1 MFKYEEKKLN
11 SDINKQKQFIIKFL
25 YFILILGILYFTFK
39 YALPVLFPFLVAF
52 GISMILK
59 RPINFISKHL
69 KVNRK
74 IVGVVL
80 LLLLYGGIFFILIF
94 FGTKLFRYLGEL
106 FQKLPEIYTTNIE
119 PALNIIIY
127 KIQDVIPEL
136 NVVLDLES
144 ISKYIMNIINSISLS
159 AVNVIASTATKIPSF
174 LIKFIFAIIASFLFT
189 LDYPNITNFI
199 MKQFSQKT
207 QSLII
212 NVKQNIFGIVFKL
225 MKAYAILLFVT
236 FVELSIGFTIFGI
249 QSGIILAVIIAF
261 LDILPAIGVGGVLI
275 PWSIIEFIKGNYELA
290 IGLLV
295 IYGIIT
301 IIRYILEPKIIGNQ
315 IGLHPVITLLSMFL
329 GAEIL
334 GFFGIFIFPMGATV
348 IKYLNDNG
356 KIKLFK

>member
-1 MFKYEEKKLN
+1 MN
-11 SDINKQKQFIIKFL
+11 NDINKQKEFIIKFL
-25 YFILILGILYFTFK
+25 YFILILGILYFIFK

-59 RPINFISKHL
+59 RPIDFIIKHL
-69 KVNRK
+69 KVSRK

-80 LLLLYGGIFFILIF
+80 LLLLYGGIFFIFIF

-106 FQKLPEIYTTNIE
+106 FQRLPEIYTTNIE

-127 KIQDVIPEL
+127 KIQDIIPEL
-136 NVVLDLES
+136 NVVLDLDS

-174 LIKFIFAIIASFLFT
+174 LVKFIFAIIASFLFT
-189 LDYPNITNFI
+189 LDYYNITNFI
-199 MKQFSQKT
+199 MKQFSPKVQG
-207 QSLII
+207 LII
-212 NVKQNIFGIVFKL
+212 NVKQNIFGIIFRFI
-225 MKAYAILLFVT
+225 KAYSILMFIT
-236 FVELSIGFTIFGI
+236 FIELSIGFTIFGI
-249 QSGIILAVIIAF
+249 QNGIILATILALLDVI
-261 LDILPAIGVGGVLI
+261 PAIGVGGFLI
-275 PWSIIEFIKGNYELA
+275 PWSIIEFIKGNYDLA

-301 IIRYILEPKIIGNQ
+301 IIRYILEPKIIGKQ
-315 IGLHPVITLLSMFL
+315 IGLHPIITLLTMFL

-334 GFFGIFIFPMGATV
+334 GFFGIFIFPMGATL
-348 IKYLNDNG
+348 IKYLNDIG